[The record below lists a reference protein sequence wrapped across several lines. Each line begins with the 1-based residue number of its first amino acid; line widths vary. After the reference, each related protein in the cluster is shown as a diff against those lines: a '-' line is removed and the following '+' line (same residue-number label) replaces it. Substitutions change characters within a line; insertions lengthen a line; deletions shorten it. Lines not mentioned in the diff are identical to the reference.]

1 MNQPNNNKHI
11 LLKPKPKWMGRLG
24 NNITQLIYM
33 LSLGKFQNKFV
44 LIRENKKYQI
54 KSEIINYTINDTKKI
69 EYQEEYILNPFFL
82 SHTKFFRN
90 NITYTH
96 KKQII
101 YDVIKILNLEKHYDT
116 FENLFT
122 DDLQKEYLIDQTAL
136 YIHIRS
142 TDVYANHP
150 NTIVYS
156 QPPLSFYLKV
166 IEDNN
171 FNNIYILSDDN
182 NSFIIQSLKNI
193 LKEKCHIIAEK
204 NPTRALNIL
213 RRCKNICTS
222 TSSFCTTPIFL
233 SPSNIVKNVYTY
245 SYLTNIFH
253 HWFLSDLF
261 HTENIYNNTIENIKF
276 NIYQINK
283 YKFMDNCF
291 INDNLYTNIDNS
303 LWWKNGNKDFQFNWK
318 FDDDAKNIMLNHNIK
333 DVVKIL

>member
-1 MNQPNNNKHI
+1 MIINK
-11 LLKPKPKWMGRLG
+11 LLKSKPEWSGRFG
-24 NNITQLIYM
+24 NNILILINM
-33 LSLGKFQNKFV
+33 LTLGKLQKKSVYISPNE
-44 LIRENKKYQI
+44 LINT
-54 KSEIINYTINDTKKI
+54 EIINYANNTTKDYK
-69 EYQEEYILNPFFL
+69 EEYVLNPFFL
-82 SHTKFFRN
+82 GHTKFFRN
-90 NITYTH
+90 NVIYKNKKEIISDITNLL
-96 KKQII
+96 K
-101 YDVIKILNLEKHYDT
+101 LEKYYDT
-116 FENLFT
+116 FEQIFLDSF
-122 DDLQKEYLIDQTAL
+122 QEEHIIDPTGL

-142 TDVYANHP
+142 TDVYTSNHP

-193 LKEKCHIIAEK
+193 LKEKCHIVAEK
-204 NPTRALNIL
+204 NPIRALNIL

-222 TSSFCTTPIFL
+222 TSSFCTIPIFL

-245 SYLTNIFH
+245 TYLTNIFH

-291 INDNLYTNIDNS
+291 INDNLYTDIDNS
-303 LWWKNGNKDFQFNWK
+303 LWWKNGNKDFQFNWR
-318 FDDDAKNIMLNHNIK
+318 FNNDTKNDMLNHNIK